1 MTAKFILPLL
11 VLLAAAAG
19 IFSACSKTEKT
30 TAARAEVDY
39 YTCAMHPSVRSHNP
53 DDKCPICG
61 MDLVPVLKKTAAPAN
76 AATAPAEAVA
86 TDGSGRPGEF
96 TIPLERQ
103 QLIGVTYAEAV
114 RAPLRSVIRAAG
126 IVAVDKARHWDYVAR
141 VDGYVHDL
149 KVFAPGDV
157 VEKGQV
163 LMDLYSPDLAAT
175 QSEFIDLLGM
185 RDQAA
190 GNGSEATRENAARLL
205 ASARQ
210 RLRQWNLTDAQ
221 IDALA
226 TARKPSEFLPLASPF
241 RGVVEAIGVDQGRR
255 VSAGDHL
262 VDVADLSA
270 VWVWADFYQDE
281 LPRIRAGMPVRI
293 GTASLPGVVFP
304 GTIAVMDPFLDPVK
318 RTGRV
323 RIEVANP
330 DFKLRPEMYV
340 DVELAIDG
348 GEGLVV
354 PVGAVLPT
362 GRHAIVF
369 VDKGGGKLEPRYLEL
384 GGKFGDVYAVTA
396 GLKEGERV
404 VASANFLIDAEAK
417 IQGALKSW

>member
-1 MTAKFILPLL
+1 MTSKFSLPLF
-11 VLLAAAAG
+11 VLLAITAG
-19 IFSACSKTEKT
+19 ILSACSKTEKPT
-30 TAARAEVDY
+30 TAPAEVDY

-61 MDLVPVLKKTAAPAN
+61 MDLIPVLKKAAAPE
-76 AATAPAEAVA
+76 TVVTTAVA
-86 TDGSGRPGEF
+86 ERPGEL

-126 IVAVDKARHWDYVAR
+126 IVAVDKSRHWDYVAR
-141 VDGYVHDL
+141 VEGYVHDL

-175 QSEFIDLLGM
+175 QSEFVDLLRM
-185 RDQAA
+185 RDQA
-190 GNGSEATRENAARLL
+190 GNGSEATRDNAAHLL

-226 TARKPSEFLPLASPF
+226 AARKPSEFLPLASPF

-281 LPRIRAGMPVRI
+281 LPRIQAGMPVRI

-362 GRHAIVF
+362 GRRSIVF